1 VHLPGAASG
10 PLAGLR
16 CGVKDLYHLAGQR
29 TGFGHPLWLDSHPV
43 PDTTAVAVQR
53 LLDAGATVVGKTIC
67 DELCYSL
74 NGVNPNYGTPLNAN
88 APGCIPGGSS
98 SGSASAVAGGL
109 VDFSL
114 GSDTGGS
121 VRVPASYCGILGM
134 RPTFDA
140 VPLDGAVPFAPSY
153 DTAGWFAATPE
164 LLRAVGRV
172 LLADESPAPAA
183 GPLLIATDAFER
195 ADPAA
200 AAALRGTLGDIESAF
215 AGSRT
220 VTVAPD
226 GLDAWMQSFRI
237 LQGAQIWATHRDWLA
252 SLGPAFSAGIHER
265 FQWVST
271 ITPAMVAQAEAHR
284 AQITRRDGRAAAGR
298 RRAGPA
304 HHARRR
310 AAAGHT
316 GARARSLAQPRAGPA
331 VHRRPRRAAAG
342 QPAAGGGRWPAGRPV
357 AGGRARQRPAVARAG
372 LPPARRLA
380 HRAGQGAGLIR
391 CPTFRFPRS
400 FTLPRSCP

>member
-1 VHLPGAASG
+1 VSPAAPIADTLGAFCADRSVHIAGAANG
-10 PLAGLR
+10 PLAGWR
-16 CGVKDLYHLAGQR
+16 CGVKDLFHLAGHG
-29 TGFGHPLWLDSHPV
+29 TGFGHPLWLGSHPV
-43 PDTTAVAVQR
+43 PDATALAVQR
-53 LLDAGATVVGKTIC
+53 LLDAGATVVGKTVC

-74 NGVNPNYGTPLNAN
+74 NGVNQHHGTPVNSN

-109 VDFSL
+109 VDFAL

-164 LLRAVGRV
+164 MLLAVGRV
-172 LLADESPAPAA
+172 LLADASAAPRA
-183 GPLLIATDAFER
+183 GPLLVATDAFDR

-200 AAALRGTLGDIESAF
+200 AAALRDTLAGIGSAF
-215 AGSRT
+215 DGSRP

-226 GLDAWMQSFRI
+226 GLDAWMNTFRV

-252 SLGPAFSAGIHER
+252 SLGPDFGAGIRER

-271 ITPAMVAQAEAHR
+271 ITADMVAQADAHR
-284 AQITRRDGRAAAGR
+284 LRITAGLDALLQGNAVLALPTTPGGAPLIDTPVPALEAWRNRALGLLCI
-298 RRAGPA
+298 
-304 HHARRR
+304 
-310 AAAGHT
+310 AGHA
-316 GARARSLAQPRAGPA
+316 GLPQINLPLAR
-331 VHRRPRRAAAG
+331 VD
-342 QPAAGGGRWPAGRPV
+342 GRPV
-357 AGGRARQRPAVARAG
+357 GLSLVAARGNDLLLLDLACRLRHALRTGPVRPSA
-372 LPPARRLA
+372 
-380 HRAGQGAGLIR
+380 
-391 CPTFRFPRS
+391 
-400 FTLPRSCP
+400 

>member
-1 VHLPGAASG
+1 MSGAASFVDTLGAFCKDRPVHLPGAASG

-98 SGSASAVAGGL
+98 GGSASAVAGGL

-134 RPTFDA
+134 RPSFDA

-195 ADPAA
+195 ADPAP
-200 AAALRGTLGDIESAF
+200 AAALRGTLGGIENAF
-215 AGSRT
+215 AGSRA

-284 AQITRRDGRAAAGR
+284 AQIRSTMDELLQGGAVLALPTTPGGAPLLDTPVPALEAWRNRALGLLCI
-298 RRAGPA
+298 
-304 HHARRR
+304 
-310 AAAGHT
+310 AGHA
-316 GARARSLAQPRAGPA
+316 GLPQVNLPLA
-331 VHRRPRRAAAG
+331 VVD
-342 QPAAGGGRWPAGRPV
+342 GRPV
-357 AGGRARQRPAVARAG
+357 GLSLVAARGNDLLLLELACRLRGALRTGPVKAPA
-372 LPPARRLA
+372 
-380 HRAGQGAGLIR
+380 
-391 CPTFRFPRS
+391 
-400 FTLPRSCP
+400 